1 MITKTMR
8 LAALWL
14 LVAAMAACASQK
26 APAEAAVKAAQDSVT
41 AVAPEAQ
48 KYVPDQFRNVQNAL
62 SSAQGALA
70 KNDYAAALT
79 QAQAIPGQVA
89 ALQTAIA
96 DRKMAMTRTWNEL
109 NTMVPQLLAALKSRV
124 DILAASKGVP
134 KGLTRETVEAAKTGT
149 ESATRMW
156 ADAGAAVA
164 AGDLATAAAKAT
176 ETRAQVVSIMQSL
189 NMQIPTAPK

>member
-14 LVAAMAACASQK
+14 LVVAMAACASQK
-26 APAEAAVKAAQDSVT
+26 APAEAAVKAAQDAVT

-48 KYVPDQFRNVQNAL
+48 KYLPDQFRNVQNAL

-79 QAQAIPGQVA
+79 QAQAIPGQVG
-89 ALQTAIA
+89 ALQAAIA
-96 DRKMAMTRTWNEL
+96 DKQLAMTRTWNEL
-109 NTMVPQLLAALKSRV
+109 NTMVPQLLAALTSRV
-124 DILAASKGVP
+124 EILAASKGVP

-149 ESATRMW
+149 ESATKMW
-156 ADAGAAVA
+156 ADASAAVA

-176 ETRAQVVSIMQSL
+176 ETRAQIVSIMQSL